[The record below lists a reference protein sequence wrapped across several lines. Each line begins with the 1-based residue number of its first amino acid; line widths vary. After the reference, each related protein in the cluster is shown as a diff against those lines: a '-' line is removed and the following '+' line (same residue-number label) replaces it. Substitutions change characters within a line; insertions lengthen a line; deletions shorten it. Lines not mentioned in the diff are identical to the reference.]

1 MTAVPHSPSSEEA
14 LIGSVLIDPSAYDL
28 TAQFLTPEDFYIHRH
43 RFVWQIFS
51 SLHESNTPIDYL
63 TVCKALEKSGKLD
76 EVGGAGKLSEL
87 LTTTPSSLHAEAYAR
102 EIKQNSVR
110 REMLA
115 AATRL
120 ATNAMNAMDPVDISL
135 MGARSE
141 LDRLMSHATGHEV
154 NRLSP
159 VLSIVY
165 DEIEARSANPCDIW
179 GIPIG
184 IPKLDIETG
193 GQQCG
198 ELTLMAGEPGLG
210 KTWFAIGAAM
220 EMSKTAPGAFFSLE
234 MSMNAIVRRMLVAQ
248 SGVKSRAMRTGR
260 IGEHDWIKISEAVG
274 SLETLPFYLDDR
286 IRDIGGLRSSL
297 ARLKRE
303 ADIKWFVLD
312 YMLLLE
318 DAGRDE
324 IESTSNVSRELKHI
338 CMDLDLAGL
347 VIHSVTK
354 AGMDR
359 TGIEASSKSNLRGS
373 GQVIYNADLV
383 LYLTEF
389 QPDNNLKFYSEE
401 EKKRLSTLWVKKGR
415 ELEDPHIRVH
425 LTRRQNSPLWGEL
438 ETK

>member
-1 MTAVPHSPSSEEA
+1 
-14 LIGSVLIDPSAYDL
+14 
-28 TAQFLTPEDFYIHRH
+28 
-43 RFVWQIFS
+43 
-51 SLHESNTPIDYL
+51 
-63 TVCKALEKSGKLD
+63 
-76 EVGGAGKLSEL
+76 
-87 LTTTPSSLHAEAYAR
+87 
-102 EIKQNSVR
+102 
-110 REMLA
+110 
-115 AATRL
+115 
-120 ATNAMNAMDPVDISL
+120 
-135 MGARSE
+135 
-141 LDRLMSHATGHEV
+141 V